1 MNNIINDS
9 FSKAKAY
16 ISQLPKKTKSRIGI
30 SVGAILLVVVIFTVL
45 INIKN
50 GKYTDLY
57 TGLSTSETGSI
68 YSVLSTMGA
77 DVKFDSNGNI
87 MVPKDEYDIWVLQ
100 LAAKGYPKTALTY
113 DVFSSNSGMTATES
127 EKAQW
132 LIYQLQDRIQSTL
145 ERIDGV
151 ESATVTITV
160 PETSNYVWETA
171 ATEQSAT
178 AGVLL
183 SLDPGMEI
191 SGEQVSAICT
201 LISSSVPKMKPE
213 DVTVVDAGTML
224 ELSSDT
230 GSSNESSGANG
241 MGFELMVQSKIED
254 NVVRL
259 LSPRYG
265 SNGVVAVAKA
275 TIDYDKMMT
284 EKMELTPNT
293 DGSGNVTH
301 NEGSYQVNGTPSAGQ
316 VVGSQNSNTQTT
328 GQTTGTQTNTNIP
341 TYGYNSPSSS
351 NGMTD
356 YSWNSDY
363 DYSYIKTQIES
374 GNAILKRATISVMVN
389 ESALTDTRIN
399 ELKSLVSGCTDI
411 PVDLIS
417 ISAFDKT
424 ALIEEPGTTPS
435 AAPENTKNSI
445 FPQLFNLSTETYI
458 IFGAGFLLLLTG
470 VIVLVTFIKRRKKNK
485 DKIKA
490 EADKRARLE
499 EARKKQAEI
508 DNYKKSLEDVAK
520 GKIDPKNEAIVE
532 EVREFTKTNPQI
544 AANLIRSWLKEE

>member
-1 MNNIINDS
+1 MKNNILQNS

-30 SVGAILLVVVIFTVL
+30 SVAAVLLLVVVATVL
-45 INIKN
+45 INLKN
-50 GKYTDLY
+50 TKYTVLY

-68 YSVLSTMGA
+68 YSVLSNMGA
-77 DVKFDSNGNI
+77 DVKFDSEGNI

-171 ATEQSAT
+171 STEQSAT

-183 SLDPGMEI
+183 SLDPGVVI

-201 LISSSVPKMKPE
+201 LIASSVPKMKPA

-224 ELSSDT
+224 ELSSAS
-230 GSSNESSGANG
+230 GSSSETGGAYN
-241 MGFELMVQSKIED
+241 MGFELMVQTKIED

-265 SNGVVAVAKA
+265 KGGVVAVAKA

-284 EKMELTPNT
+284 EKMEMTPNT
-293 DGSGNVTH
+293 DGKGNVTH
-301 NEGSYQVNGTPSAGQ
+301 NEGSYTIDGTKKAGD
-316 VVGSQNSNTQTT
+316 VVGTENNTD
-328 GQTTGTQTNTNIP
+328 IP
-341 TYGYNSPSSS
+341 TYGYNSNGS

-356 YSWNSDY
+356 YSWSNNY

-374 GNAILKRATISVMVN
+374 GNAILKRATISVMVD
-389 ESALTDTRIN
+389 ESSLTDTRIS
-399 ELKSLVSGCTDI
+399 ELKNLVSGCTDI
-411 PVDLIS
+411 PADLIS
-417 ISAFDKT
+417 ISAFDKA
-424 ALIEEPGTTPS
+424 ALKEEPSAAPS
-435 AAPENTKNSI
+435 AAPETTKSSL
-445 FPQLFNLSTETYI
+445 FPQLLNFSTETYI
-458 IFGAGFLLLLTG
+458 IVGAGFVLLLTG
-470 VIVLVTFIKRRKKNK
+470 VIVLIVLIKRKKRNRYK
-485 DKIKA
+485 VKA

-499 EARKKQAEI
+499 EARRKQTEI
-508 DNYKKSLEDVAK
+508 ENYKKSLEDVAK

-532 EVREFTKTNPQI
+532 EVREFTRSNPQI
-544 AANLIRSWLKEE
+544 AANLIRTWLKED

>member
-1 MNNIINDS
+1 MNNNIFQVS

-16 ISQLPKKTKSRIGI
+16 ISQLPTKTKTGIGI
-30 SVGAILLVVVIFTVL
+30 SFAVVLLFVVLFTVI
-45 INIKN
+45 INVQN
-50 GKYTDLY
+50 GKYTVLY
-57 TGLSTSETGSI
+57 TGLSTSESGSV
-68 YSVLSTMGA
+68 YSVLNGMGA
-77 DVKFDSNGNI
+77 DVKFDSEGNI

-151 ESATVTITV
+151 GSATVTITV
-160 PETSNYVWETA
+160 PETSNYVWETVS
-171 ATEQSAT
+171 TEQRAT

-183 SLDPGMEI
+183 SLNPGIEI

-201 LISSSVPKMKPE
+201 LIASSVPKMKPE
-213 DVTVVDAGTML
+213 DVSVVDAGTML
-224 ELSSDT
+224 KLSPES
-230 GSSNESSGANG
+230 GSGNESSGTNS
-241 MGFELMVQSKIED
+241 MGFELLIQTKIED

-265 SNGVVAVAKA
+265 TGGVVAVAKA

-284 EKMELTPNT
+284 EKLEMTPNT
-293 DGSGNVTH
+293 DGKGNVTH
-301 NEGSYQVNGTPSAGQ
+301 SEGSYSVEGTENAGDI
-316 VVGSQNSNTQTT
+316 VGTENNTD
-328 GQTTGTQTNTNIP
+328 IP
-341 TYGYNSPSSS
+341 TYGYNNPASGD
-351 NGMTD
+351 GMTD
-356 YSWNSDY
+356 YSWSSDY
-363 DYSYIKTQIES
+363 DYSYIKTQVES

-417 ISAFDKT
+417 ISAFDKS
-424 ALIEEPGTTPS
+424 ALYEEPGTEPS
-435 AAPENTKNSI
+435 AEPEENNNSI
-445 FPQLFNLSTETYI
+445 FPQLFNLSTQTYI
-458 IFGAGFLLLLTG
+458 IIGGGLLLLLAT
-470 VIVLVTFIKRRKKNK
+470 IVFVVAFIKRKRKNRYKVK
-485 DKIKA
+485 S
-490 EADKRARLE
+490 EADKRAKLD
-499 EARKKQAEI
+499 EARRKQMEIEDHKKT
-508 DNYKKSLEDVAK
+508 LEDVAK

>member
-1 MNNIINDS
+1 MKNNILQNS

-16 ISQLPKKTKSRIGI
+16 ISQLPKKTKSRIVL
-30 SVGAILLVVVIFTVL
+30 SVVAVLLLVVAATVF
-45 INIKN
+45 INLKN
-50 GKYTDLY
+50 TKYTVLY

-68 YSVLSTMGA
+68 YSVLNNMGA
-77 DVKFDSNGNI
+77 DVKFNSNGDI

-171 ATEQSAT
+171 STEQSAT

-183 SLDPGMEI
+183 SLDHGVVI

-201 LISSSVPKMKPE
+201 LIASSVPKMKPA

-224 ELSSDT
+224 ELSSASGSNSET
-230 GSSNESSGANG
+230 GVAYN
-241 MGFELMVQSKIED
+241 MGFELTVQTKIED

-265 SNGVVAVAKA
+265 KGGVVAVAKA

-284 EKMELTPNT
+284 EKMEMTPNT
-293 DGSGNVTH
+293 DGKGNVTH
-301 NEGSYQVNGTPSAGQ
+301 NEGAYTIDGTEKAGD
-316 VVGSQNSNTQTT
+316 VVGTENNTD
-328 GQTTGTQTNTNIP
+328 IP
-341 TYGYNSPSSS
+341 TYGYNSSGS

-356 YSWNSDY
+356 YSWSNDY

-374 GNAILKRATISVMVN
+374 GNAILKRATISVMVD
-389 ESALTDTRIN
+389 ESSLTDTRIT
-399 ELKSLVSGCTDI
+399 ELKNLVSGCTDI
-411 PVDLIS
+411 PTDLIS
-417 ISAFDKT
+417 ISAFDKA
-424 ALIEEPGTTPS
+424 ALKEEPSAEPS
-435 AAPENTKNSI
+435 AAPDTTKTSL
-445 FPQLFNLSTETYI
+445 FPQLFNFSTETYI
-458 IFGAGFLLLLTG
+458 IIGAGFLLLLAG
-470 VIVLVTFIKRRKKNK
+470 VIVLVVSIRRRKKNRY
-485 DKIKA
+485 KIKA
-490 EADKRARLE
+490 EADKRAKLE
-499 EARKKQAEI
+499 EARRKQVEI
-508 DNYKKSLEDVAK
+508 ENYKKSLEDVAK

-532 EVREFTKTNPQI
+532 EVREFTKSNPQI
-544 AANLIRSWLKEE
+544 AANLIRTWLKED